1 MDQDDLEKIRSTLW
15 DLLIKVT
22 QGPMSSTYGPLQY
35 TYDRRDMQTWHNR
48 KSPPPL
54 LQPRHWR
61 PGQVATLEPTTQ
73 KPLELHLRSRRAE
86 RLTAHFAP
94 YAEHLPNLEAVTR
107 DSDFRME
114 LKHLLGD
121 ARFRSIRQH
130 CLVYENLRKRGFVA
144 IPWRESDVRAL
155 LNKLQADEISP
166 YKLQQIWQTLNW
178 LSKIFGLLKVD
189 EHQRLVTKKKALEEE
204 LAPTVVRPQKK
215 AAVPSREVIWALEEG
230 AALGGPPWCP

>member
-1 MDQDDLEKIRSTLW
+1 M
-15 DLLIKVT
+15 
-22 QGPMSSTYGPLQY
+22 
-35 TYDRRDMQTWHNR
+35 
-48 KSPPPL
+48 
-54 LQPRHWR
+54 
-61 PGQVATLEPTTQ
+61 
-73 KPLELHLRSRRAE
+73 
-86 RLTAHFAP
+86 
-94 YAEHLPNLEAVTR
+94 R

-144 IPWRESDVRAL
+144 ISWRES
-155 LNKLQADEISP
+155 ADEISP

-230 AALGGPPWCP
+230 AALGGPLVPLAQRPRRLRPLAGSAMSSWTPSFWALPVSRWVAVPALMIFNMSDLRNSGPPLIPLSFRHGRPREV

>member
-1 MDQDDLEKIRSTLW
+1 M
-15 DLLIKVT
+15 
-22 QGPMSSTYGPLQY
+22 
-35 TYDRRDMQTWHNR
+35 
-48 KSPPPL
+48 
-54 LQPRHWR
+54 
-61 PGQVATLEPTTQ
+61 
-73 KPLELHLRSRRAE
+73 
-86 RLTAHFAP
+86 
-94 YAEHLPNLEAVTR
+94 R

-144 IPWRESDVRAL
+144 IPWRESDR
-155 LNKLQADEISP
+155 LQADEISP

-230 AALGGPPWCP
+230 AALGGPPGAPGPAAPAQAAPVGNATSSWMPSFWALPASRWAAVPASMTYNMSARRNSGPPPIPLNSRPGRQRWQGQLGFARNRSR